1 MAFGIKTDT
10 LGFSRTFNPVD
21 IRALSWLNA
30 WVDPELMKSIESP
43 PRSRDTLQSFV
54 SAFTNM
60 KEIQGVL
67 LVPINELSNRDAL
80 AQIADFL
87 MSTEEIDTVI
97 AYGQEMVKSF
107 FRQEQNRRHNI
118 LVVFWEADGQMVGQ
132 EAQKLCRWT
141 NTIF

>member
-1 MAFGIKTDT
+1 MDARIATALAFGIKTDT

-60 KEIQGVL
+60 KKSKESFSSQSTNYQIGDAC
-67 LVPINELSNRDAL
+67 SNRRFPDV
-80 AQIADFL
+80 D
-87 MSTEEIDTVI
+87 
-97 AYGQEMVKSF
+97 
-107 FRQEQNRRHNI
+107 RRN
-118 LVVFWEADGQMVGQ
+118 
-132 EAQKLCRWT
+132 
-141 NTIF
+141 